1 MTILRVPSLARR
13 KSRSRKLYLD
23 WQVSFCSSIRIWSM
37 LKYDASSSSIMLKS
51 VILNHSFYFFC
62 FLTRFTFM
70 TVNNDL
76 KESQQNLP
84 KPDLSNTV
92 KGDFKIQ
99 VLVWWNSSFW
109 VALLAISLKV
119 IIENLKFGKC
129 HTQGAWMKTPAVW
142 PTVICMI
149 ASSHPRMTRPIPA
162 FFGLNSE
169 FSMFY

>member
-1 MTILRVPSLARR
+1 
-13 KSRSRKLYLD
+13 
-23 WQVSFCSSIRIWSM
+23 
-37 LKYDASSSSIMLKS
+37 
-51 VILNHSFYFFC
+51 
-62 FLTRFTFM
+62 M

-84 KPDLSNTV
+84 KPDLPNTV

-129 HTQGAWMKTPAVW
+129 HTQGA
-142 PTVICMI
+142 
-149 ASSHPRMTRPIPA
+149 
-162 FFGLNSE
+162 
-169 FSMFY
+169 